1 MALGTL
7 AEHPRLPSWL
17 SSKES
22 TRQCRRCEFDP
33 WVGKILWRRK
43 WQPTPVFLPGK
54 SMDKGAWL
62 PVVHGVTRVVH
73 DLATK
78 PPSPGHP
85 QTLVATEASQE
96 SDRNMDSGS
105 GLLSIYWCP
114 CVLGQGLQLLCQVS
128 CDCHKKLY
136 NLGGLKQQWCIL
148 LQFRRPEVWN
158 PGVDRVFWSILEALK
173 ENHMFPVCLLVSGGG
188 QQSLGPL
195 FCRCLALLSIC
206 IFSQPLLCIS
216 VCPLLILL
224 PVVAFRATLTQ
235 YAVTSTLF

>member
-7 AEHPRLPSWL
+7 AEHPSWL

-22 TRQCRRCEFDP
+22 TRQCRRSEFDP
-33 WVGKILWRRK
+33 WVGKVLWRRK

-62 PVVHGVTRVVH
+62 PAVHGVTRVGH

-96 SDRNMDSGS
+96 SDRNMDSRS

-114 CVLGQGLQLLCQVS
+114 CILGQGLQLLCQVS

-173 ENHMFPVCLLVSGGG
+173 ENHMFPVCLFLEVASSPWAPWFVGT
-188 QQSLGPL
+188 SLCSLSASSHSLSSVYLCALSWYCCPSSHLGP
-195 FCRCLALLSIC
+195 
-206 IFSQPLLCIS
+206 P
-216 VCPLLILL
+216 
-224 PVVAFRATLTQ
+224 
-235 YAVTSTLF
+235 